1 MPNSHKKRPRGYLRE
16 HHRKE
21 RKRKGQFYLD
31 SYRKMG
37 CREREQARH
46 RRQNEPED
54 ENILPKS
61 VHDQEE
67 QFSEEAERER
77 DRISRLEPEQL
88 S

>member
-1 MPNSHKKRPRGYLRE
+1 
-16 HHRKE
+16 
-21 RKRKGQFYLD
+21 
-31 SYRKMG
+31 MG